1 MEDIAYLI
9 ATIAVLIGTAFSI
22 LGIIGLLRLPDVY
35 TRMHATGKVAT
46 FGGVL
51 LAVAAALV
59 IPGTWGKA
67 AILIV
72 LLVLAGPVI
81 SHAVG
86 SAAYRLGIPMKQAV
100 RDDLAGKRIDR
111 PPEPSSRPTGFLHE

>member
-1 MEDIAYLI
+1 MEDIVYLL
-9 ATIAVLIGTAFSI
+9 ATIAVLIGTGFSVI
-22 LGIIGLLRLPDVY
+22 GIIGLFRLPDVY

-100 RDDLAGKRIDR
+100 RDDLAGQRVL
-111 PPEPSSRPTGFLHE
+111 PTPAAAPEPSTASNR